1 MCKIAWVLLGASAGL
16 MLVSCN
22 SSDDPG
28 SAVAANTAPVATN
41 VEVSTNQGQPVS
53 GTLVAA
59 DADGDALSFSID
71 TSTPNLSKGDIVM
84 DDATSGD
91 FTYTPLPQETGATT
105 YTFNANDGQADS
117 NDAILTVTVN
127 PTAVGVWIGESVSAA
142 SGQAVGMVA
151 IVAADGQVDFLLDD
165 SSLYAGTLQSTGMAA
180 TGALTAYAAPGTMF
194 PDGSTIGALALDGMV
209 ETGSRFTGTYAG
221 VGDSSSFT
229 LDYDAAIHELVPALV
244 DLEAVWSLS
253 EPSGY
258 TMDLSFDD
266 MGTLSG
272 GDSDGCQYDGSA
284 AVVSPVTNVYRL
296 AVTITSCGDR
306 DGSYTGLASVA
317 PKDANPAIRCL
328 SCEMTI
334 LFGISNQT
342 HALVRR
348 LES

>member
-1 MCKIAWVLLGASAGL
+1 MCKFSSVTYGVCAILL
-16 MLVSCN
+16 LVGC
-22 SSDDPG
+22 SDSDTTQN
-28 SAVAANTAPVATN
+28 AANIAPVASNT
-41 VEVSTNQGQPVS
+41 EVSTNQGQPVS
-53 GTLVAA
+53 GTLAA
-59 DADGDALSFSID
+59 MDADGDALTFAID
-71 TSTPNLSKGDIVM
+71 TSRPNLSKGDIVL
-84 DDATSGD
+84 DDVTTGA
-91 FTYTPLPQETGATT
+91 FTYMPLPQETGVNS
-105 YTFNANDGQADS
+105 YTFHVNDGEADS
-117 NDAILTVTVN
+117 NDAILTINVN
-127 PTAVGVWIGESVSAA
+127 PTASGVWIGESVSAA
-142 SGQAVGMVA
+142 SGQASSVIA
-151 IVAADGQVDFLLDD
+151 IVAVDGEADFLVDD
-165 SSLYAGTLQSTGMAA
+165 ASLYSGNLQTVGTAVTGS
-180 TGALTAYAAPGTMF
+180 LTAFAGPGTTF
-194 PDGSTIGALALDGMV
+194 PDGSTMGVLAVDGLADIGSG
-209 ETGSRFTGTYAG
+209 FTGTVSG
-221 VGDSSSFT
+221 VGDSSSFM
-229 LDYDAAIHELVPALV
+229 LDYDAAIHELAPALV

-348 LES
+348 LET